1 MTTSQIT
8 NSDDEECTV
17 VSINVYKRNSFT
29 NSIQSVQSGFVK
41 DKLITMTRTWDK
53 EKIKVPTGIEPMTA
67 RTLGRRSIHWAMR
80 TMSLCVTSVLHT
92 ARISTV
98 EIIVS
103 SDKLTKKFWSTVYDI
118 IFGAGSWI
126 KYPVEIIMRIVLFTS
141 IWLPLTILILSST
154 L

>member
-17 VSINVYKRNSFT
+17 VSINIYKRNSFT

-67 RTLGRRSIHWAMR
+67 RTLGRRSIH
-80 TMSLCVTSVLHT
+80 
-92 ARISTV
+92 
-98 EIIVS
+98 
-103 SDKLTKKFWSTVYDI
+103 
-118 IFGAGSWI
+118 
-126 KYPVEIIMRIVLFTS
+126 
-141 IWLPLTILILSST
+141 
-154 L
+154 